1 MSKTLK
7 VLFVSA
13 EVSPFAKVG
22 GLADVAGSLPKALK
36 AMGHDVRIAMPGYK
50 MVKDNPAYNISERIK
65 NLNVTLG
72 WRNVGTSIKETTLG
86 DAIPVYLIC
95 APYFEQCVDSKS
107 IYIPGSEPYAFFAK
121 AVLDTICAMKPTWK
135 PDIIHCN
142 DWHTGLLP
150 VYRSVYYDNDHVL
163 GKAAS
168 VFTIHNLAYQGEF
181 DASILP
187 DYGLP
192 ESLYTMDKLECYGKV
207 NFLKAGIVFSDLV
220 TTVSPTYSCEIQTSE
235 YGCRLEG
242 LLSYMNSLGR
252 LRGILNGIDYEEF
265 DPATDKRIRFNYSAS
280 NPEGKAKNKAELQSE
295 LGLPMD
301 PNIPLIGLVS
311 RLADQKGLDL
321 IRGAAS
327 RIMKLGVQLV
337 VLGTG
342 DRKYEKFLTQLE
354 EKYPSQVKANIG
366 FDVKLAQ
373 RIYAG
378 CDMFL
383 MPSRFE
389 PCGLGQLISLRYG
402 TIPIVRSTGGLA
414 DTIIGYE
421 PSNPNSNGFCF
432 CEYSPTALLKAVKQA
447 VEVYKDKAEWDKLV
461 RRALSSDYSWNTSAQ
476 KYVKLYWEAV
486 SLRRRNCMGEVRS
499 AA

>member
-1 MSKTLK
+1 MSRTLK

-36 AMGHDVRIAMPGYK
+36 AMGNDVRIVMPGYK
-50 MVKDNPAYNISERIK
+50 MVENNPAYAISNRIEHM
-65 NLNVTLG
+65 NVTLG
-72 WRNVGTSIKETTLG
+72 WRNIDISIKETTLG
-86 DAIPVYLIC
+86 NGVPVYLVC
-95 APYFEQCVDSKS
+95 APYFEQCIDSKS

-121 AVLDTICAMKPTWK
+121 AVLDAIRAMKPTWK

-142 DWHTGLLP
+142 DWHTGMLP
-150 VYRSVYYDNDHVL
+150 VYRSVYYDDDPILSH
-163 GKAAS
+163 AAT

-192 ESLYTMDKLECYGKV
+192 ESLFTMDKLECYGKV
-207 NFLKAGIVFSDLV
+207 NFLKAGLVFSDMV
-220 TTVSPTYSCEIQTSE
+220 TTVSPTYSCEIQTCE

-242 LLSYMNSLGR
+242 LLSYLNNLGR

-265 DPATDKRIRFNYSAS
+265 DPATDKRIRFNYSAN
-280 NPEGKAKNKAELQSE
+280 NPEGKAKNKAELQLE
-295 LGLPMD
+295 MGLPMD
-301 PNIPLIGLVS
+301 LNIPLIGLVS

-321 IRGAAS
+321 IKGVAS
-327 RIMKLGVQLV
+327 KIMKLGVQLV

-366 FDVKLAQ
+366 FDAKLAQ

-402 TIPIVRSTGGLA
+402 TIPIVRCTGGLA
-414 DTIIGYE
+414 DTITGYD

-432 CEYSPTALLKAVKQA
+432 SEYSPLALLNAIKQA

-461 RRALSSDYSWNTSAQ
+461 RRALSSDYSWNTSAK
-476 KYVKLYWEAV
+476 KYVELYWEAV
-486 SLRRRNCMGEVRS
+486 SIRRRNYMAEARP

>member
-1 MSKTLK
+1 MSRALK

-36 AMGHDVRIAMPGYK
+36 AMGNDVRIVMPGYK
-50 MVKDNPAYNISERIK
+50 MVENNPAYAISNRIEHM
-65 NLNVTLG
+65 NVMLG
-72 WRNVGTSIKETTLG
+72 WRNIDVSIKETTLG
-86 DAIPVYLIC
+86 NGVRVYLVC
-95 APYFEQCVDSKS
+95 APYFEHCLDSKS

-121 AVLDTICAMKPTWK
+121 ATLDAIRAMKPTWK

-142 DWHTGLLP
+142 DWHTGMLP
-150 VYRSVYYDNDHVL
+150 VYRSVYYDNDPIL
-163 GKAAS
+163 SQAAT

-192 ESLYTMDKLECYGKV
+192 ESLFTMDKLECYGKV
-207 NFLKAGIVFSDLV
+207 NFLKAGLVFSDMV
-220 TTVSPTYSCEIQTSE
+220 TTVSPTYSCEIQTCE

-242 LLSYMNSLGR
+242 LLSYLNSLGR

-295 LGLPMD
+295 MGLPMD

-321 IRGAAS
+321 IKGAAS

-337 VLGTG
+337 VLGIG

-366 FDVKLAQ
+366 FDAKLAQ

-402 TIPIVRSTGGLA
+402 TIPIVRCTGGLA
-414 DTIIGYE
+414 DTITSYE

-432 CEYSPTALLKAVKQA
+432 SEYSPSALLGAIKQA

-461 RRALSSDYSWNTSAQ
+461 RRALSSDYSWNTSAK
-476 KYVKLYWEAV
+476 KYVELYWEAV
-486 SLRRRNCMGEVRS
+486 SIRS
-499 AA
+499 QNYMAEARPAA